1 MPAIGVAHL
10 TALQLSPAEL
20 ARQAARAGFSSIGLR
35 LSPAMEGGLAYP
47 INAASQ
53 DLSELRR
60 VLDGEGVSVYD
71 IEFVPLLPEVDV
83 RSYHWLL
90 EAGAELGAR
99 CLTVSGDDADT
110 ARLTANFALFCQLAD
125 PYGLRIDLEF
135 MRWRH
140 VGNLQQA
147 IALVEQADQSNGT
160 VLVDALHLF
169 RSGGDAATVAAQQS
183 RRISAVQL
191 CDAPWQ
197 SPAPEGIIAEAREG
211 RLAPGAGGLPLAAL
225 LRALPADIDISVEMP
240 MPQLP
245 AAERL
250 ALAFQSTQALLKS
263 LKR

>member
-1 MPAIGVAHL
+1 MQAIGVAHL
-10 TALQLSPAEL
+10 TALQLPPAEL
-20 ARQAARAGFSSIGLR
+20 ARHAARAGFSSIGLR

-47 INAASQ
+47 IYAGSQ
-53 DLSELRR
+53 ALAELRR
-60 VLDGEGVSVYD
+60 VLDGEGISVYD
-71 IEFVPLLPEVDV
+71 IEFVPLLPVVDV
-83 RSYHWLL
+83 LSYQWLL

-135 MRWRH
+135 MRWRP
-140 VGNLQQA
+140 VGNLQRA
-147 IALVEQADQSNGT
+147 ITVVEQADRPNGA

-169 RSGGDAATVAAQQS
+169 RSGGDAAAITAQQPG
-183 RRISAVQL
+183 RISALQL

-197 SPAPEGIIAEAREG
+197 SPPAEGIIAEAREG
-211 RLAPGAGGLPLAAL
+211 RLPPGAGGLPLGAL
-225 LRALPADIDISVEMP
+225 LQALPADVDISVEMP

-245 AAERL
+245 ATERL
-250 ALAFQSTQALLKS
+250 ARAFQSTQALLEG